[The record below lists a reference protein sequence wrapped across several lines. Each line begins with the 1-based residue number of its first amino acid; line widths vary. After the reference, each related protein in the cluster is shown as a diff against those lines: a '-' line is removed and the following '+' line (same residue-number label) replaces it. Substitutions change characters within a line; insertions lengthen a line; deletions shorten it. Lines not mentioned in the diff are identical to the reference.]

1 MKTFTLTIVTDSK
14 TIYSAS
20 ALYCSVDT
28 YDGSIGFEAFH
39 EPFFG
44 VLKDGSQIVYK
55 TGGKGDEFSVKVKSG
70 IVSFLNNTCT
80 LTVDL

>member
-14 TIYSAS
+14 TIYSAN

-28 YDGSIGFEAFH
+28 YEGSIGFEAFH

-44 VLKDGSQIVYK
+44 VLKDGSQIVYR
-55 TGGKGDEFSVKVKSG
+55 TGKGDEFSVTAKSG